1 MVLTAAVPAI
11 CQDLVTVASQA
22 AKVEYEDARVR
33 VVRLKIAPHEAL
45 PMHDRPARVVIA
57 LTANDVR
64 ITAADGSMRT
74 VQVPAGN
81 IAWSGPG
88 KRSVTNLDTPL
99 ENVVVEMK
107 ELPHPPPNPGGR
119 VGQPPSKD
127 DPRALVAPYHRWL
140 FENQYVRVYD
150 VHIPPGGMT
159 EFHRHAYD
167 TVIVQV
173 SGGLTAAQVQGGE
186 WGKPETA
193 AQGTVEFTADSRKT
207 RIHRVRNEGKTEFHV
222 VLVQLL
228 Q

>member
-11 CQDLVTVASQA
+11 CQDLVTVAPQA

-127 DPRALVAPYHRWL
+127 DARALVEPYHHWL

-150 VHIPPGGMT
+150 VRIPPGAT
-159 EFHRHAYD
+159 SEFHTHAYN
-167 TVIVQV
+167 TVFVQV
-173 SGGLTAAQVQGGE
+173 SGGLTAAQTKGQPWDKAEQEV
-186 WGKPETA
+186 A
-193 AQGTVEFTADSRKT
+193 GTIEFRADSKKT
-207 RIHRVRNEGKTEFHV
+207 RIHRVRNDGTAEYHV
-222 VLVQLL
+222 VAVQLL

>member
-11 CQDLVTVASQA
+11 LQDLVTVAPQA

-99 ENVVVEMK
+99 ENVIVEVK
-107 ELPHPPPNPGGR
+107 NVSDPAKP
-119 VGQPPSKD
+119 VAQPPSSSN
-127 DPRALVAPYHRWL
+127 PRALVEPYHCWL

-150 VHIPPGGMT
+150 VRIPPGVTT
-159 EFHRHAYD
+159 EFHTHAYD
-167 TVIVQV
+167 SVFIQV
-173 SGGLTAAQVQGGE
+173 SGGLTAAQTQGKA
-186 WGKPETA
+186 WGKAEKDVSGA
-193 AQGTVEFTADSRKT
+193 IEFSADSKKT
-207 RIHRVRNEGKTEFHV
+207 RVHRVRNEGAAEYHV
-222 VLVQLL
+222 VAVQLL

>member
-1 MVLTAAVPAI
+1 MVLTAAVPAM
-11 CQDLVTVASQA
+11 CQDLVTVAPHA

-64 ITAADGSMRT
+64 ITAADGSTRT

-99 ENVVVEMK
+99 ENIVVEMK
-107 ELPHPPPNPGGR
+107 GLPHPPPSPAGR

-127 DPRALVAPYHRWL
+127 DPRALVEPYHHWL

-150 VHIPPGGMT
+150 VRIPAGEMT

-173 SGGLTAAQVQGGE
+173 SGGTTSAQVQGE
-186 WGKPETA
+186 AWGKPGTA
-193 AQGTVEFTADSRKT
+193 AQGTVEFTADSKKT

-222 VLVQLL
+222 VLVQLM